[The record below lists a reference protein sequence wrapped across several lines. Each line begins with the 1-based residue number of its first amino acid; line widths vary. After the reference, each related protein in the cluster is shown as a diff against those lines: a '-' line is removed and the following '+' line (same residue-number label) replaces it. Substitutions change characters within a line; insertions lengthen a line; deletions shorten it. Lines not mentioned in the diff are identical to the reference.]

1 MKIINLFL
9 NSIIFMMSFTSV
21 FSEPRADFSNFITK
35 YNKNYD
41 SIEYEHRF
49 NVFNQ
54 NLDLINNHNTQNHSW
69 KMEVNN
75 FADISIDEFNG
86 LYKTYKKTDLIESIP
101 RTNFTYSLESLPD
114 NFDWT
119 ALGAVTPVKNQQQ
132 CGSCWAFSTTGS
144 TEGAWFLKNHKL
156 LSLSEQQL
164 VDCSKPQGN
173 DGCSGGLMDQGFKYI
188 EQNVL
193 CLENDYPYT
202 AADGTCK
209 TTCKSVVKI
218 SSFVDV
224 PENNEVALQNAVHLT
239 PVSVAV
245 EADQWQFYSSGV
257 LTTTCGTNL
266 DHGVLLVGWGVDSN
280 NVPFWKVKNSWGTEW
295 GDEGYILLQRG
306 VSSSG
311 QCGIAMQP
319 SYPVV

>member
-1 MKIINLFL
+1 MKYLLGLFM
-9 NSIIFMMSFTSV
+9 IATSV
-21 FSEPRADFSNFITK
+21 FAEPREDFSRFITK
-35 YNKNYD
+35 YNKVYD
-41 SIEYEHRF
+41 PIENEYRF
-49 NVFNQ
+49 NVFSN
-54 NLDLINNHNTQNHSW
+54 NVEMINKHNSNPEHTW
-69 KMEVNN
+69 KMEVNS
-75 FADISIDEFNG
+75 FTDVSSREFNNV
-86 LYKTYKKTDLIESIP
+86 YKTYKKHDRILDVP

-114 NFDWT
+114 NFDWSV
-119 ALGAVTPVKNQQQ
+119 LGAVTPVKNQQQ

-144 TEGAWFLKNHKL
+144 TEGALFLKHGKL

-173 DGCSGGLMDQGFKYI
+173 QGCSGGLMDQGFKYI
-188 EQNVL
+188 EQNGI

-209 TTCKSVVKI
+209 KSCKSVTKV
-218 SSFVDV
+218 SSYVDV
-224 PENNEVALQNAVHLT
+224 PANNEVALQNAVHLT

-257 LTTTCGTNL
+257 LTTDCGTNL

-280 NVPFWKVKNSWGTEW
+280 NVSYWKVKNSWGTEW
-295 GDEGYILLQRG
+295 GDDGYILLQRG
-306 VSSSG
+306 VADSQG
-311 QCGIAMQP
+311 QCGVAMQP